1 MSSALAKRSVG
12 TILYMLVVVLS
23 TLGLGGQSATA
34 AAAPAAPA
42 GPVVPAG
49 TDWNRIAHC
58 ESSGNWHINTG
69 NGFHGGLQIAPS
81 TWRAY
86 GGKRYAPRPDLAT
99 KSQQIAV
106 GERIRRDRGLQPWP
120 NCGRLGANGPSDGVS
135 KATPERPVTKPAPAP
150 QAQRHSHHQVHR
162 QHGTTVDRQNGTTIH
177 RQQSALTG
185 GSYVVQP
192 GDCLSV
198 IAERAHTHGGTQKL
212 YELNRHTLD
221 EGPDHIYPG
230 QRLKLRA

>member
-12 TILYMLVVVLS
+12 TVLYMLVVVLS

-34 AAAPAAPA
+34 AAPAAPV
-42 GPVVPAG
+42 GPVAPVG
-49 TDWNRIAHC
+49 TDWDRIAHC

-69 NGFHGGLQIAPS
+69 NGYHGGLQIAPS

-86 GGKRYAPRPDLAT
+86 GGKKYAPRPDLAT

-106 GERIRRDRGLQPWP
+106 GERIRNDRGLQPWP
-120 NCGRLGANGPSDGVS
+120 NCGRFGATGSSDGVS

-150 QAQRHSHHQVHR
+150 QAQRPSHSQVHR
-162 QHGTTVDRQNGTTIH
+162 QHGTTAH
-177 RQQSALTG
+177 RQQSSLTG
-185 GSYVVQP
+185 SGYVVQP

-198 IAERAHTHGGTQKL
+198 IAQRAHTPGGTQKL

>member
-1 MSSALAKRSVG
+1 MSSAFAKRSVG

-23 TLGLGGQSATA
+23 ALGLGGQSATA
-34 AAAPAAPA
+34 AAAPTAAA

-49 TDWNRIAHC
+49 TDWDRIAHC

-69 NGFHGGLQIAPS
+69 NGYHGGLQIAPT

-86 GGKRYAPRPDLAT
+86 GGKKYAPRPDLAT

-106 GERIRRDRGLQPWP
+106 GERIRADRGLQPWP
-120 NCGRLGANGPSDGVS
+120 VCGRFGATDASDGVS
-135 KATPERPVTKPAPAP
+135 KATPERPATRPAPAP
-150 QAQRHSHHQVHR
+150 QAQRHPHHQVQR
-162 QHGTTVDRQNGTTIH
+162 QHGTTAH
-177 RQQSALTG
+177 RQQGSVTG
-185 GSYVVQP
+185 SSYVVQP

-198 IAERAHTHGGTQKL
+198 IAQRAHTPGGTQKL

>member
-1 MSSALAKRSVG
+1 MSSAFAKRSVG

-23 TLGLGGQSATA
+23 AFGLGGQSATA
-34 AAAPAAPA
+34 AAAPTAPT

-49 TDWNRIAHC
+49 TDWDRIAHC

-69 NGFHGGLQIAPS
+69 NGYHGGLQIAPS

-86 GGKRYAPRPDLAT
+86 GGKKYAPRPDLAT

-106 GERIRRDRGLQPWP
+106 GERIRADRGLQPWP
-120 NCGRLGANGPSDGVS
+120 NCGRLGATGSSNGVS

-150 QAQRHSHHQVHR
+150 QAQRHQHHQAQR
-162 QHGTTVDRQNGTTIH
+162 QHGSTVH
-177 RQQSALTG
+177 RQQSAVTG
-185 GSYVVQP
+185 SSYVVQP

-198 IAERAHTHGGTQKL
+198 IAQRAHTPGGTQKL